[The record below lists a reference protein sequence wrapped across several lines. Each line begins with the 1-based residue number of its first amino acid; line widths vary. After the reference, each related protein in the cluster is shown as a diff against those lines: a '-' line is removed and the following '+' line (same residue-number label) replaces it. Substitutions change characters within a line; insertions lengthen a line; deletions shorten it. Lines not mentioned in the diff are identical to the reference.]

1 MLRQTTRKFAI
12 IATVV
17 FSCVAVAACGNTGS
31 AGNDAIRAKEVAATR
46 AVVTTAAEKTE
57 ATTTTTSS
65 AETTTSK
72 SKATTTT
79 TTTTA
84 ATTTAEPK
92 TKTTTTTTT
101 AVTTT
106 AEPETS
112 TKLETSTESKAET
125 TESATETIESSA
137 TETTES
143 EATTTEEP
151 KEDNPEGMY
160 PLEECFRRSVEEF
173 FKQEVI
179 SIDFDE
185 NLGTYVATCSE
196 GIKVVFGK
204 SEYAL
209 ECYNSDKL
217 FKTDDLAISG
227 STIKGYDFEVSLWT
241 IDNWKYGQK
250 SKEAENF
257 KFSAFFFCFKIIEK

>member
-1 MLRQTTRKFAI
+1 MI

-17 FSCVAVAACGNTGS
+17 FACVAVAACGNTGS

-65 AETTTSK
+65 TETTTSK

-84 ATTTAEPK
+84 A
-92 TKTTTTTTT
+92 
-101 AVTTT
+101 TTT

-160 PLEECFRRSVEEF
+160 PLEECFRRKAEEFTGQKVAEMHMDWEGHLFWGVLENGKYVFLGVSGDMEYDSNELYSVEKIE
-173 FKQEVI
+173 KD
-179 SIDFDE
+179 SDFD
-185 NLGTYVATCSE
+185 LAADTY
-196 GIKVVFGK
+196 
-204 SEYAL
+204 
-209 ECYNSDKL
+209 
-217 FKTDDLAISG
+217 
-227 STIKGYDFEVSLWT
+227 TIIL
-241 IDNWKYGQK
+241 
-250 SKEAENF
+250 KE
-257 KFSAFFFCFKIIEK
+257 

>member
-17 FSCVAVAACGNTGS
+17 FACVAVAACGNTGS

-65 AETTTSK
+65 TETTTSK
-72 SKATTTT
+72 SKTTTTT

-84 ATTTAEPK
+84 ATTTAEP
-92 TKTTTTTTT
+92 TVKTTTTTTT
-101 AVTTT
+101 AATTT

-125 TESATETIESSA
+125 TESSTETIESSA

-160 PLEECFRRSVEEF
+160 PLEECFRRKAEEFTGQKVAEMHMDWEGHLFWGVLENGKYVFLGVSGDMEYDSNELYSVEKIE
-173 FKQEVI
+173 KD
-179 SIDFDE
+179 SDFD
-185 NLGTYVATCSE
+185 LAADTY
-196 GIKVVFGK
+196 
-204 SEYAL
+204 
-209 ECYNSDKL
+209 
-217 FKTDDLAISG
+217 
-227 STIKGYDFEVSLWT
+227 TIIL
-241 IDNWKYGQK
+241 
-250 SKEAENF
+250 KE
-257 KFSAFFFCFKIIEK
+257 

>member
-17 FSCVAVAACGNTGS
+17 FACVAVAACGNTGS

-65 AETTTSK
+65 TETTTSK

-92 TKTTTTTTT
+92 TVKTTTTTTT
-101 AVTTT
+101 AATTT

-137 TETTES
+137 PETTDS
-143 EATTTEEP
+143 EAPKTEEP
-151 KEDNPEGMY
+151 KKTEYDNMKDAFVAYVEEYTGEKVVDIVYMDYGYETTIEDGDKVLLELGYQFPEEEVLSWYVPEGY
-160 PLEECFRRSVEEF
+160 FEIAYEEYDGYKAIIYYIIPEE
-173 FKQEVI
+173 
-179 SIDFDE
+179 
-185 NLGTYVATCSE
+185 
-196 GIKVVFGK
+196 
-204 SEYAL
+204 
-209 ECYNSDKL
+209 
-217 FKTDDLAISG
+217 
-227 STIKGYDFEVSLWT
+227 
-241 IDNWKYGQK
+241 
-250 SKEAENF
+250 
-257 KFSAFFFCFKIIEK
+257 

>member
-1 MLRQTTRKFAI
+1 MLRQTTRKIAMI

-17 FSCVAVAACGNTGS
+17 FSCVAVAACGSTGS
-31 AGNDAIRAKEVAATR
+31 AGNDAIRAKEVAATRR

-65 AETTTSK
+65 TETTTSK

-125 TESATETIESSA
+125 TESTTETIESSA
-137 TETTES
+137 PETTES

-151 KEDNPEGMY
+151 KKTEYDNMKDAFVAYVEEYTGEKVVDIVYMDYGYETTIEDGDKVLLELGYQFPEEEVLSWYVPEGY
-160 PLEECFRRSVEEF
+160 FEIAYEEYDGYKAIIYYIIPEE
-173 FKQEVI
+173 
-179 SIDFDE
+179 
-185 NLGTYVATCSE
+185 
-196 GIKVVFGK
+196 
-204 SEYAL
+204 
-209 ECYNSDKL
+209 
-217 FKTDDLAISG
+217 
-227 STIKGYDFEVSLWT
+227 
-241 IDNWKYGQK
+241 
-250 SKEAENF
+250 
-257 KFSAFFFCFKIIEK
+257 

>member
-17 FSCVAVAACGNTGS
+17 FACVAVAACGNTGS

-65 AETTTSK
+65 TETTTSK
-72 SKATTTT
+72 SKTTTTT

-84 ATTTAEPK
+84 ATTTAEPE
-92 TKTTTTTTT
+92 TVKTTT
-101 AVTTT
+101 AATTT

-151 KEDNPEGMY
+151 KETKCDNIKDAFVAYVEDYTGKKVVDIVYMDYGYEATTEAGDKFLMEEGYQIPEEEVLSLYDPEGY
-160 PLEECFRRSVEEF
+160 
-173 FKQEVI
+173 
-179 SIDFDE
+179 
-185 NLGTYVATCSE
+185 
-196 GIKVVFGK
+196 
-204 SEYAL
+204 
-209 ECYNSDKL
+209 
-217 FKTDDLAISG
+217 
-227 STIKGYDFEVSLWT
+227 
-241 IDNWKYGQK
+241 
-250 SKEAENF
+250 
-257 KFSAFFFCFKIIEK
+257 FKIAYEENDGYKAIIYYIIPEK

>member
-1 MLRQTTRKFAI
+1 MI

-17 FSCVAVAACGNTGS
+17 FACVAVAACGNTGS
-31 AGNDAIRAKEVAATR
+31 AGNDAIKAKEVAATRAR

-65 AETTTSK
+65 TETTTSK

-92 TKTTTTTTT
+92 TVKTTTTTTT
-101 AVTTT
+101 AATTT

-143 EATTTEEP
+143 EAPTTEEP

-160 PLEECFRRSVEEF
+160 PLEECFRRKAEEF
-173 FKQEVI
+173 TGQK
-179 SIDFDE
+179 
-185 NLGTYVATCSE
+185 VAE
-196 GIKVVFGK
+196 MHMEWEIPYFWA
-204 SEYAL
+204 AL
-209 ECYNSDKL
+209 EDGKFIVLVVPGDIECDPNALY
-217 FKTDDLAISG
+217 
-227 STIKGYDFEVSLWT
+227 SLE
-241 IDNWKYGQK
+241 K
-250 SKEAENF
+250 
-257 KFSAFFFCFKIIEK
+257 IEKFYGFDQVADSYTILLKE

>member
-1 MLRQTTRKFAI
+1 MLRQKTRKITMI

-17 FSCVAVAACGNTGS
+17 FACVAVAACGNTGS

-65 AETTTSK
+65 TETTTSK

-84 ATTTAEPK
+84 A
-92 TKTTTTTTT
+92 
-101 AVTTT
+101 TTT

-160 PLEECFRRSVEEF
+160 PLEECFRRKAEEFTGQKVAEMHMDWEGHLFWGVLENGKYVFLGVSGDMEYDSNELYSVEKIE
-173 FKQEVI
+173 KD
-179 SIDFDE
+179 SDFD
-185 NLGTYVATCSE
+185 LAADTY
-196 GIKVVFGK
+196 
-204 SEYAL
+204 
-209 ECYNSDKL
+209 
-217 FKTDDLAISG
+217 
-227 STIKGYDFEVSLWT
+227 TIIL
-241 IDNWKYGQK
+241 
-250 SKEAENF
+250 KE
-257 KFSAFFFCFKIIEK
+257 